1 MRLHG
6 LLTAVQTGGVSRS
19 VCARKAITDWRT
31 AYQHFSSS
39 AGSGLHL
46 RTDEFTWKSAIKILS
61 DCFIKTN
68 KASGQLIVS
77 PFNPSVRDFVITLI
91 QESVELQRELI
102 EGSYFPEQLVEVFG
116 KSSPQRTTFLGKVD
130 IDSSLW
136 PMVRDKFL
144 EHIADGT
151 RSCGILSSRTIL
163 IKSNTDPAQFATQ
176 FIRKYAPW
184 DTESDRLISTEVL
197 RLVQNTSRICAAS
210 ILDLIKWFKWPESR
224 EILQEMKTE
233 NIIVDYYP
241 AMLETMQETGNS
253 DLIYHSAFHEFM
265 DDALARQASD
275 QIRNLMEY
283 DELESTVGS
292 IATFLPDYIT
302 LPNTTQ
308 ALAEAQERIASN
320 LEFNL
325 QNSTCNIATDLDPDD
340 SSTAIDREI
349 DREIDRLLAR

>member
-1 MRLHG
+1 MDSRQVAMRLHS

-116 KSSPQRTTFLGKVD
+116 KSSPQLTTFLGKVD

-151 RSCGILSSRTIL
+151 RSCGIISSRTIL

-184 DTESDRLISTEVL
+184 DTESDRLIRTEVL
-197 RLVQNTSRICAAS
+197 RLVQNTSRIFAAS
-210 ILDLIKWFKWPESR
+210 ILDLIKWFK
-224 EILQEMKTE
+224 
-233 NIIVDYYP
+233 
-241 AMLETMQETGNS
+241 
-253 DLIYHSAFHEFM
+253 
-265 DDALARQASD
+265 
-275 QIRNLMEY
+275 
-283 DELESTVGS
+283 
-292 IATFLPDYIT
+292 
-302 LPNTTQ
+302 
-308 ALAEAQERIASN
+308 
-320 LEFNL
+320 
-325 QNSTCNIATDLDPDD
+325 
-340 SSTAIDREI
+340 
-349 DREIDRLLAR
+349 

>member
-1 MRLHG
+1 
-6 LLTAVQTGGVSRS
+6 
-19 VCARKAITDWRT
+19 
-31 AYQHFSSS
+31 
-39 AGSGLHL
+39 
-46 RTDEFTWKSAIKILS
+46 
-61 DCFIKTN
+61 
-68 KASGQLIVS
+68 
-77 PFNPSVRDFVITLI
+77 
-91 QESVELQRELI
+91 
-102 EGSYFPEQLVEVFG
+102 
-116 KSSPQRTTFLGKVD
+116 
-130 IDSSLW
+130 
-136 PMVRDKFL
+136 MVRDKFL

-197 RLVQNTSRICAAS
+197 RLVQNTSRIFAAS

-253 DLIYHSAFHEFM
+253 DLMFDPTFHEFM
-265 DDALARQASD
+265 DEALSRQASD

-283 DELESTVGS
+283 DGFESTVGS

-340 SSTAIDREI
+340 SSAAI
-349 DREIDRLLAR
+349 DREIDRLLAQ